1 LVELRN
7 VSKTYPNGTVALR
20 DINLKL
26 DKGEFVF
33 LVGPSG
39 SGKSTLVKLLL
50 KEEEATE
57 GEVYV
62 NGYDVTSMTRQEIP
76 YLRRSLGVV
85 FQDFRLLP
93 NKTVYENVAFAM
105 IITEALPKEIRRQ
118 VPMALA
124 LVGLSRKAN
133 MYPHQLSG
141 GEQQRVA
148 LARALVNSPALLIA
162 DEPTGNLDPE
172 TSWEIMKLL
181 SEINHRG
188 TTVIVATHEKSIV
201 DAMKKRVVAINKGV
215 IVRDQEKGLYR
226 DEDKNTPVFY

>member
-1 LVELRN
+1 MVELKN
-7 VSKTYPNGTVALR
+7 VAKTYPNGTVALR
-20 DINLKL
+20 DINLKIE
-26 DKGEFVF
+26 KGEFVF

-39 SGKSTLVKLLL
+39 SGKSTLVKLMLR
-50 KEEEATE
+50 EEEATE

-62 NGYDVTSMTRQEIP
+62 NGYDVSSMTRQEVP
-76 YLRRSLGVV
+76 YLRRSLGCV

-133 MYPHQLSG
+133 MYPNQLSG

-148 LARALVNSPALLIA
+148 LARALVNNPSLLIA

-172 TSWEIMKLL
+172 ISWEIMKLL

-188 TTVIVATHEKSIV
+188 TTVVVATHEKSIV
-201 DAMKKRVVAINKGV
+201 DEMKKRVVAISKGL
-215 IVRDQEKGLYR
+215 IVRDQEKGQYR
-226 DEDKNTPVFY
+226 DEDKNSQTYH

>member
-1 LVELRN
+1 MVELKN
-7 VSKTYPNGTVALR
+7 VAKTYPNGTVALR
-20 DINLKL
+20 DVNLKIE
-26 DKGEFVF
+26 KGEFVF

-39 SGKSTLVKLLL
+39 SGKSTLVKLMLR
-50 KEEEATE
+50 EEEVTE

-62 NGYDVTSMTRQEIP
+62 NGYDVSSMTRQEVP
-76 YLRRSLGVV
+76 YLRRSLGCV

-133 MYPHQLSG
+133 MYPNQLSG

-148 LARALVNSPALLIA
+148 LARALVNNPSLLIA

-172 TSWEIMKLL
+172 ISWEIMKLL
-181 SEINHRG
+181 SEVNHRG
-188 TTVIVATHEKSIV
+188 TTVVVATHEKSIV
-201 DAMKKRVVAINKGV
+201 DEMKKRVVAINKGL
-215 IVRDQEKGLYR
+215 IVRDQEKGQYR
-226 DEDKNTPVFY
+226 DEDKNSQTYH